1 MNADEERRLKKKK
14 KSGVRTK
21 FMIESL
27 RKDYYA
33 LRDENDR
40 LREIVQNN
48 LPKDVADGILADCFD
63 LTSPSA
69 KISNVD
75 EMDEKMKG
83 MGIEEGDED
92 DEDE

>member
-1 MNADEERRLKKKK
+1 MDPRAERKQKKRK

-63 LTSPSA
+63 LTSASA
-69 KISNVD
+69 KISSVD
-75 EMDEKMKG
+75 DIDAKMKG
-83 MGIEEGDED
+83 MGIDEGDED
-92 DEDE
+92 ED